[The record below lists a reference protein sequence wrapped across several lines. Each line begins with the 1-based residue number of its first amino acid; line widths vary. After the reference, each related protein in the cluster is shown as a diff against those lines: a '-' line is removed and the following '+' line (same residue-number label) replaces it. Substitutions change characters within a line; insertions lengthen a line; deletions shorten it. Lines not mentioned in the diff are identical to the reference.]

1 MYKNVRF
8 WTFMWEDNI
17 LLKEKCS
24 FIIYNTFFGDEM
36 IYIKIK
42 WIIKKMTVVCS
53 KNTSIDLVCWTW
65 STIDTLIIK
74 LLSSNDN
81 LICYII

>member
-1 MYKNVRF
+1 
-8 WTFMWEDNI
+8 MWEDNI

-24 FIIYNTFFGDEM
+24 FIIYNMFFGDEM

>member
-1 MYKNVRF
+1 
-8 WTFMWEDNI
+8 MWEDNI

-53 KNTSIDLVCWTW
+53 KNTSIDLVCW